1 MSIAVV
7 TIAIAVAVVS
17 NLTDTFRLVFWNAR
31 TVPIHLGFLALGA
44 GSTGIL
50 ASILLRLLASGPR
63 RGPKDKRRT
72 AQPEFEEE
80 PFRPV
85 DRPFRAPEEPEEYED
100 PRDSDRSIEADR
112 EASQYENREASQ
124 RANAPV
130 YDANYRVINV
140 PKSPATPQPQVNSKL
155 RPDGE
160 DWGFDFEEDEGNNSP

>member
-31 TVPIHLGFLALGA
+31 TVPVHLGLLALGA

-50 ASILLRLLASGPR
+50 AGVVLRLLAIGPR
-63 RGPKDKRRT
+63 RAPQKERRA

-85 DRPFRAPEEPEEYED
+85 DRPFRDPVQDPEEPEEYRA
-100 PRDSDRSIEADR
+100 PRDSHRSIQDDHDAVEH
-112 EASQYENREASQ
+112 QK
-124 RANAPV
+124 RATV
-130 YDANYRVINV
+130 YDANYRVINA
-140 PKSPATPQPQVNSKL
+140 PKNPATPQPQVNSNLK
-155 RPDGE
+155 PDGE
-160 DWGFDFEEDEGNNSP
+160 DWGFDFEEDEGKSP